1 MNKDRS
7 RGQHPAAGAGE
18 SCTIYYNVKASLEVH
33 ADRKASMPD
42 YQNVEKKIAAIP
54 RV

>member
-18 SCTIYYNVKASLEVH
+18 SCTIYYNLKKILENRADGKASLL
-33 ADRKASMPD
+33 D
-42 YQNVEKKIAAIP
+42 YKNEEKKSPAIP